1 MTTNEAPLTR
11 EDVLRLIDSPRG
23 PVGLDLSNRTFEA
36 GINLEGVSLQL
47 SNLENSRFSVAFIE
61 PGGGVPESVDR
72 GAQLKKANLM
82 RANLRNASLRYANL
96 QEADLRWAN
105 LKGANLYNAKLSKAK
120 LRGLEVSRETKL
132 EKVEWGPRPLLREKF
147 ILGDEESRDFEGASE
162 VYRTLKQWYTEAG
175 MYDTAGRF
183 YYREMEA
190 KRKARSWRRE
200 PILKIWSWVLRI
212 LCGYGEKPELAIAS
226 TVMIILGMAGIYSIS
241 ELTVPSSLY
250 YSAVSFVALGY
261 GGWVNITEN
270 WVKALGAIEV
280 FIGVFMM
287 ALFLVTFTRKMTR

>member
-1 MTTNEAPLTR
+1 MTENNKPLTR
-11 EDVLRLIDSPRG
+11 DDVLKLIKEHGGSS
-23 PVGLDLSNRTFEA
+23 GLNLSGRTFEA
-36 GINLEGVSLQL
+36 GIDLNGLNLEGIIAK
-47 SNLENSRFSVAFIE
+47 NAKFAVAFVR
-61 PGGGVPESVDR
+61 GTDESSNVDR
-72 GAQLKKANLM
+72 GAQFEGANLNH
-82 RANLRNASLRYANL
+82 ADLENASLRFANL
-96 QEADLRWAN
+96 QAADLRRAN
-105 LKGANLYNAKLSKAK
+105 LKGANLDSAKLSKAK

-162 VYRTLKQWYTEAG
+162 VYRMLKQWYTEAG

-200 PILKIWSWVLRI
+200 PILKLWSWVLRI
-212 LCGYGEKPELAIAS
+212 LCGYGEKPELVIAS
-226 TVMIILGMAGIYSIS
+226 AAVIILSMAGIYSIS
-241 ELTVPSSLY
+241 ELTFPSSLY

-261 GGWVNITEN
+261 GGWINTPAA
-270 WVKALGAIEV
+270 WVRAFGAIEV